1 MIIIKTYLGEIFS
14 GPTWEDVL
22 VQLKAMNFSQPR
34 DLRELMDGIAK
45 RIKISQGDAIH
56 YGDYSDFG
64 RELERV
70 GFLEIVQ
77 SE

>member
-45 RIKISQGDAIH
+45 RIKISQGEVIQ

>member
-45 RIKISQGDAIH
+45 RIKISQGEVLQ
-56 YGDYSDFG
+56 YGGYADFG

>member
-1 MIIIKTYLGEIFS
+1 MIIIKTYLGEIFR

-45 RIKISQGDAIH
+45 RIKISQGEVIQ

>member
-1 MIIIKTYLGEIFS
+1 LIIIKTYLGEIFS

-45 RIKISQGDAIH
+45 RIKISQGEVIQ